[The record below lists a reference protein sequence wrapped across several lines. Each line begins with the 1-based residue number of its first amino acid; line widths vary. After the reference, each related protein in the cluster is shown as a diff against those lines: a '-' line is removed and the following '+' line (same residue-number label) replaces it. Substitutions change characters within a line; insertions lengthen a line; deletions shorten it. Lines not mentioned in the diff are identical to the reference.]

1 MDMLLPRKP
10 QDVDRMPDHDHEP
23 APADPATGPDDRW
36 ANEAARSDPDYPA
49 PPAGE
54 GGTGA
59 VNADLEDDGEVGD
72 RPGEPTIHG
81 YDR

>member
-23 APADPATGPDDRW
+23 APADAATGPDDRW

-49 PPAGE
+49 ADAGE
-54 GGTGA
+54 GGATGT
-59 VNADLEDDGEVGD
+59 NAQLEDDGSFENERD
-72 RPGEPTIHG
+72 EPTIHG
-81 YDR
+81 FER